1 MTDIAIDERL
11 TALDAKVSELFRI
24 MEGLRADVQFLLSR
38 NR

>member
-11 TALDAKVSELFRI
+11 TDLDAKVSELFMI
-24 MEGLRADVQFLLSR
+24 MEELRADVQFLLSR